1 MSQARRMRRQQA
13 REQNKAPVPDKS
25 ASARLAAL
33 SDDQFSGIKA
43 EVERYGQEAYE
54 QGYKLGLM
62 AGYAQGVDYGH
73 KKGYDQGLEAGN
85 KMSVNGL
92 YMIVAVALKCIKDDW
107 GKFAFKKK
115 NWRLY
120 FFANALAQRLTEY
133 YEEGLEDKEKQ
144 AELQQILLDSDFVEE
159 FEQNEGGQ
167 EGAGRSENSP

>member
-13 REQNKAPVPDKS
+13 RELGKSVLSKTACAPLP
-25 ASARLAAL
+25 AL
-33 SDDQFSGIKA
+33 SNDQLSSIKA
-43 EVERYGQEAYE
+43 EVERYRQEAYE
-54 QGYKLGLM
+54 QGF
-62 AGYAQGVDYGH
+62 VYGH

-133 YEEGLEDKEKQ
+133 YDEGLEDKEMQ